1 MFGIL
6 CLFLLNTCILTLYNK
21 KVVKT
26 KSANK
31 VINELIIIDL
41 ITMKFVKRLD
51 NKFN

>member
-6 CLFLLNTCILTLYNK
+6 CLFLLNILTLYNK